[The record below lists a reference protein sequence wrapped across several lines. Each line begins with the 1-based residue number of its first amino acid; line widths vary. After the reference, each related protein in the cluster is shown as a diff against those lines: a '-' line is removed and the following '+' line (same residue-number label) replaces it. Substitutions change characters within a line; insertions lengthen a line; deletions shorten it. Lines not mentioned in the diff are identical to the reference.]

1 MFRALI
7 AVLAILWPGGDA
19 PPANP
24 PSAKTTVKT
33 RPQVV
38 PANMILSATPAYDAG
53 AEHALLQL
61 ANEAREQA
69 GLAPLQ
75 SDDGLTEAAR
85 EHAAAM
91 AAERQLS
98 HQFSGEPALAE
109 RIAANSDL
117 HLDRAGENVAYA
129 ETVDRA
135 EDGLM
140 HSPPHRENL
149 LNAGFNVAGFAVVHS
164 GALLYVVQDFGHNLA
179 RYSAEEAVGRVADRV
194 SRSRREAGLPALHQ
208 DNSPAVQAAACAL
221 ADHNSLNV
229 PTPQALGRSHAILRY
244 TSNDPGK
251 LPTAASKAI
260 GDLSLNSFSAGSCY
274 ARTASYPNGVYWV
287 ILSFY

>member
-1 MFRALI
+1 
-7 AVLAILWPGGDA
+7 
-19 PPANP
+19 
-24 PSAKTTVKT
+24 
-33 RPQVV
+33 
-38 PANMILSATPAYDAG
+38 MILSATTAYDPA
-53 AEHALLQL
+53 AEHALLEL
-61 ANEAREQA
+61 ANQARQQA

-75 SDDGLTEAAR
+75 HDNGLTEAAR

-129 ETVDRA
+129 ETLDRA

-149 LNAGFNVAGFAVVHS
+149 MNARFNVAGFAVVRS
-164 GALLYVVQDFGHNLA
+164 GARLYVVQDFGHNLA
-179 RYSAEEAVGRVADRV
+179 TLTAEEAVGRVADSV
-194 SRSRREAGLPALHQ
+194 NYSRREAGLEALHQ
-208 DNSPAVQAAACAL
+208 DNNAAAQAAACAL
-221 ADHNSLNV
+221 ADQNSLNI
-229 PTPQALGRSHAILRY
+229 PTPRALGHSHAILRY
-244 TSNDPGK
+244 TSNDPGN
-251 LPTAASKAI
+251 LPVAASKAI
-260 GDLSLNSFSAGSCY
+260 GDASLSSFSAGSCY